1 MIVVVND
8 ANVLIDLVKLQLLP
22 AFFKMNMAF
31 HTTDLILAELH
42 DEQREQLREY
52 QDTGRLIIITLT
64 EQELVDIFLLQ
75 AEKPK
80 LSPQDCSAVVCA
92 QKVKGSLLTSD
103 NNLRKFAASKKLTV
117 CGHLWVLDRMVEQGT
132 LTGAMAIL
140 KLAELCEKIN
150 SKLGLPRQE
159 CETRIAY
166 WKTL

>member
-8 ANVLIDLVKLQLLP
+8 ANVLIDLVKLELLP

-31 HTTDLILAELH
+31 HTTDLILDELH

-52 QDTGRLIIITLT
+52 HDTGRLTIVALN

-75 AEKPK
+75 AEKPQ
-80 LSPQDCSAVVCA
+80 LSQQDCSAVVCA
-92 QKVKGSLLTSD
+92 QKVKGNLLTSD
-103 NNLRKFAASKKLTV
+103 NYLRKFATSKNLTV
-117 CGHLWVLDRMVEQGT
+117 CGHLWILDRMLEQNT
-132 LTGAMAIL
+132 LTGAVAIL
-140 KLAELCEKIN
+140 KLAELREKIN
-150 SKLGLPRQE
+150 PRLGLPRQE